1 MPRDSWTPDRRRGN
15 RRVVPFPLHAR
26 IQGTAEPVS
35 VQELGPGGMVVE
47 SPHALMAGD
56 VVTFSLG
63 TETQGIGPLKGH
75 VAHCRLILPFRH
87 GEPPVYL
94 AGVAFEH
101 VTPVDSARIAGWLG
115 DMDDRGGPRS
125 TQNS

>member
-1 MPRDSWTPDRRRGN
+1 M
-15 RRVVPFPLHAR
+15 
-26 IQGTAEPVS
+26 
-35 VQELGPGGMVVE
+35 VE
-47 SPHALMAGD
+47 SPHPLRAGD
-56 VVTFSLG
+56 VVTCSLG
-63 TETQGIGPLKGH
+63 SGPQAIGPLQGH

-101 VTPVDSARIAGWLG
+101 IMPVDSARIAAWLG

-125 TQNS
+125 TRNS